1 MENLFKSYYSPKYL
15 IVSVNNVNCNKKVTF
30 LVFQENSIPYQIIW
44 SHAHE
49 LKEKQLWAGLLLN
62 GTKYEASYTWKCIVP
77 NKFNIIECFPVKV
90 SWKKKKKP
98 FASFFCETSFY
109 EACAIQNVLNLLPIG
124 LLAKIFSS
132 SIYVLTFVMITLIL
146 LYESLRSKD
155 GNNRCWKLCLNWTE
169 NNQWTLLKRSML
181 LINNLPAYLSHYGS

>member
-1 MENLFKSYYSPKYL
+1 MNSRKNNFGQGCFWTAPNMKRHIYENALFL
-15 IVSVNNVNCNKKVTF
+15 ISSV
-30 LVFQENSIPYQIIW
+30 
-44 SHAHE
+44 
-49 LKEKQLWAGLLLN
+49 LLN
-62 GTKYEASYTWKCIVP
+62 A
-77 NKFNIIECFPVKV
+77 FPLK
-90 SWKKKKKP
+90 SPEKKKKKP
-98 FASFFCETSFY
+98 FACFFCETSFY

-132 SIYVLTFVMITLIL
+132 NIYVLTFVMITLIL